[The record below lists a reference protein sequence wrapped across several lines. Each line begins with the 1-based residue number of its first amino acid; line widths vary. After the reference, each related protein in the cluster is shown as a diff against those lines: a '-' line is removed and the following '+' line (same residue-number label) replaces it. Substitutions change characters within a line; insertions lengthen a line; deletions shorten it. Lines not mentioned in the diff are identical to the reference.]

1 VKPGD
6 LVVYTPKGTLPK
18 PVPDCVP
25 LLVTHPDDI
34 YAKYSGWF
42 SVRDVGMVVEPPDE
56 NLVYGIWVRILC
68 SGGIGWVVHRE
79 LSVIPM

>member
-1 VKPGD
+1 VKSGD

-18 PVPDCVP
+18 PVPDSVL

-34 YAKYSGWF
+34 HAKYSGCF

-68 SGGIGWVVHRE
+68 SGGIGWVVRRE
-79 LSVIPM
+79 ISVIP

>member
-1 VKPGD
+1 MKPGD

-25 LLVTHPDDI
+25 LLVTHPDNPD
-34 YAKYSGWF
+34 AKFSGWF
-42 SVRDVGMVVEPPDE
+42 SVRDVGMVMEFPKNDLYE
-56 NLVYGIWVRILC
+56 RIWVRILC

-79 LSVIPM
+79 ISVVT

>member
-6 LVVYTPKGTLPK
+6 LVVYSPKGTETH
-18 PVPDCVP
+18 PVPDSIP
-25 LLVTHPDDI
+25 LLVTHPDNI
-34 YAKYSGWF
+34 HAKYSGCF

-68 SGGIGWVVHRE
+68 LGGIGWVVRRE
-79 LSVIPM
+79 ISVIP